1 MAGCSREG
9 GKRRVESCEEKWPC
23 HVYLVYYLQ
32 CVQGWKGLGGYS
44 VTVPL
49 GVLLISETM
58 LFMMDGC
65 TRTRRQTPNAVDH
78 RYLQI
83 PTLDSMLSSASTGF
97 KLGFSCVPTLF
108 I

>member
-1 MAGCSREG
+1 MGSE
-9 GKRRVESCEEKWPC
+9 
-23 HVYLVYYLQ
+23 LNNTLTLTNLQ

-97 KLGFSCVPTLF
+97 KLAFSCVPTFSLEELSCCS
-108 I
+108 